1 MDHTF
6 NLVLRMHNIIIS
18 NITYMHTFVGFV

>member
-1 MDHTF
+1 
-6 NLVLRMHNIIIS
+6 MHNIIIS